1 MTQNELLQSVI
12 TDLGVNFVSTD
23 EALLG
28 VILGEV
34 VNNALSISN
43 RTNKDLEKSITLM
56 QGEIRRCAKS
66 LYLQRGAEDVNSQ
79 TASGLNAKYTD
90 AYERLRNDIIKNG
103 KRLLR

>member
-23 EALLG
+23 ETLLNA
-28 VILGEV
+28 ILDEV

-56 QGEIRRCAKS
+56 QGEIRRCTKS
-66 LYLQRGAEDVNSQ
+66 LYLQRGAEDVDSQ